1 MQRLEKSCCTSIG
14 WPYEAF
20 ERPGSSE
27 ACQPPDRPW
36 PQSTPRFP
44 LFSAHPWW
52 YIYVPSAWISSPL
65 RGCQHHRN
73 GGISPAHNALTEAA
87 MAKIRHLA
95 ITTEDPEKTA
105 AFYMQAFDRR
115 R

>member
-1 MQRLEKSCCTSIG
+1 
-14 WPYEAF
+14 
-20 ERPGSSE
+20 
-27 ACQPPDRPW
+27 
-36 PQSTPRFP
+36 
-44 LFSAHPWW
+44 
-52 YIYVPSAWISSPL
+52 
-65 RGCQHHRN
+65 
-73 GGISPAHNALTEAA
+73 